1 MNDTHERDRVWSDA
15 FGLALFAIGSV
26 SCALLFKTL
35 THTAGPEESANWAV
49 QMGFA
54 LLWATGPVPVS
65 LMSLACLLLG
75 ALQFLGYQ
83 DAQRATRHLA
93 GTLGVTLGLSIV
105 LGAYS
110 PDAGGR
116 LGVLVGGGIAELA
129 AAPLAALIGL
139 GMVCVSVWAVWM
151 GSAQTTAWERAQQI
165 ENPAAP
171 LQAKADGVTIEESAA
186 LAFDGEPNAY
196 PGVAESPY
204 PEDVRVRGQIP
215 EGAAALGA
223 EETPNHDGAAET
235 DTAEERA
242 EDAPDGAEGADEALA
257 EGDDLVLAAEHG
269 DAGFPSEDL
278 AVAEESTGLEVG
290 LESELD
296 DPEPDLEGT
305 EPGVED
311 SEPGFE
317 DEETDPFVE
326 GGQALDESALV
337 EEPDDEGA
345 IESSE
350 EELEIEDDEGEWEDS
365 EEEVEEE
372 EELAEDSAELE
383 EEESEE
389 DEADFEE
396 EEELEEDSAELEE
409 EEFEEDE
416 ADFEEEEDLE
426 EDAAEL
432 EEEEY
437 DEEEELKEA
446 EYEDAAEL
454 PDLEEDSEEE
464 AEPEDEEPYS
474 EPGSESELEEEASPE
489 PDSVVTAAEE
499 QGDLFGLEEEEPEIE
514 EGEPEEEAEV
524 ILEPQ
529 ARPDDATEELLLKA
543 ADLFLERDRVAVSLL
558 QRQFQLDFEE
568 SCAVLDEL
576 QERGLIGPYLG
587 GNRRDILLTREEWL
601 ERVGGAT

>member
-1 MNDTHERDRVWSDA
+1 MNDTQERDRVWSDA

-116 LGVLVGGGIAELA
+116 LGVIVGGGIAELA

-139 GMVCVSVWAVWM
+139 GMVCGSVWAAWM
-151 GSAQTTAWERAQQI
+151 GSAQATAWERAQQI
-165 ENPAAP
+165 EKPAAP

-242 EDAPDGAEGADEALA
+242 EDASDGAEGADEALA

-290 LESELD
+290 LDSELE
-296 DPEPDLEGT
+296 DPEPGS
-305 EPGVED
+305 ED
-311 SEPGFE
+311 PELGSE
-317 DEETDPFVE
+317 DEETASFAE
-326 GGQALDESALV
+326 GEQALDESALV
-337 EEPDDEGA
+337 EESDDEGA
-345 IESSE
+345 IEPSE
-350 EELEIEDDEGEWEDS
+350 EEPELEDDEGEWEDS
-365 EEEVEEE
+365 E

-389 DEADFEE
+389 DEEDFDEE
-396 EEELEEDSAELEE
+396 EEFEEDSAEFED

-416 ADFEEEEDLE
+416 ADFEEEEELE

-437 DEEEELKEA
+437 DDEEEEELEEA

-454 PDLEEDSEEE
+454 VDVEEDSEEE
-464 AEPEDEEPYS
+464 AELEEEEPDSDPGPESEDELE
-474 EPGSESELEEEASPE
+474 EAAGLEEEASPE
-489 PDSVVTAAEE
+489 PEPMATVAEE